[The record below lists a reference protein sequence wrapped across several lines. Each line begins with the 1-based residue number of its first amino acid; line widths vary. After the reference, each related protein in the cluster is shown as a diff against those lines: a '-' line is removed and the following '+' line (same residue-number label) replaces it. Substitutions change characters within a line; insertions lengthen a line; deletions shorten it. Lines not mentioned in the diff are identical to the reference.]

1 MHAMSRRTPFLGL
14 LLVCALISFPST
26 ATAKGLA
33 FDISVKGQVKET
45 WQRTGHTQFAPC
57 SPNEDRSGSATIAF
71 DSGAPKRVLI
81 GLDRGIRGKVV
92 ADVHVA
98 RTGADNS
105 TSTEPGCQPE
115 LQNADACGANDYKS
129 QVKFSNRGAFRISL
143 LEGDSRFYG
152 AYNHGCPYPPNNPAW
167 DNDFESIMALWKTE
181 SKADSRGHVFGG
193 CTAGGKDRRPRN
205 RFQIRYADRI
215 VAPYGN
221 GWGGKYAADVEW
233 TVDFKRVAR
242 RYKVP
247 RCSSIR

>member
-1 MHAMSRRTPFLGL
+1 MNGCL
-14 LLVCALISFPST
+14 LLPGLITACALASLPST
-26 ATAKGLA
+26 AQAKGLA
-33 FDISVKGQVKET
+33 FDVTVKGQIKES

-57 SPNEDRSGSATIAF
+57 APNQDRSGQATITFA
-71 DSGAPKRVLI
+71 APKSRVLI
-81 GLDRGIRGKVV
+81 GLDRGIRGQVV
-92 ADVHVA
+92 ADVHVE

-105 TSTEPGCQPE
+105 QPTEAGCEIERESTS
-115 LQNADACGANDYKS
+115 ACGAHDFKS
-129 QVKFSNRGAFRISL
+129 AIKFPNERAFSFYL
-143 LEGDSRFYG
+143 LEGERHRYSNY
-152 AYNHGCPYPPNNPAW
+152 ANGCPYPPNNPTW
-167 DNDFESIMALWKTE
+167 NNDFESIMALWKTE
-181 SKADSRGHVFGG
+181 SKADWRGHVFGG